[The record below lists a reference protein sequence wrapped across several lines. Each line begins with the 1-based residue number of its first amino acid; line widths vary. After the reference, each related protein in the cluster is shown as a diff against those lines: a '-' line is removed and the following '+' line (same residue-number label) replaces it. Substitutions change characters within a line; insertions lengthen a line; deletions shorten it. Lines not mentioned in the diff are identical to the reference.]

1 MDYSKLSLQ
10 SLYQLANVSYIGN
23 TTHSAKMNYSYMNGW
38 ETYCIYLAPS
48 TMSGY
53 QVCPN
58 DRWCKQ
64 FCLNGS
70 GHNKMDILAH
80 GVEHSRINQSRIKKA
95 KLFFENRE
103 LFMELVV
110 REIIRAKNHVE
121 KNRMNF
127 AVRINGTSDLNIE
140 SFIYK
145 GKNLL
150 QMFPNI
156 QFYDYTKCNGYLTI
170 PKRYDNYDVT
180 LSFNGFNWAKC
191 KEYLDNGGKVAVV
204 FMGELP
210 KFYRGY
216 KVINAND
223 YDMRFLD
230 PKGTIMG
237 LHYHKTANDYNG
249 VNNNQYSKFIVM
261 QDDTNIQY

>member
-1 MDYSKLSLQ
+1 MYSKTSLQ
-10 SLYQLANVSYIGN
+10 ELYKLANVSYIGA
-23 TTHSAKMNYSYMNGW
+23 TTHSAKMNYSYNNGW

-58 DRWCKQ
+58 DKWCKQ

-70 GHNKMDILAH
+70 GRNKSDILVR
-80 GVEHSRINQSRIKKA
+80 GEEHSRINISRIKKA
-95 KLFFENRE
+95 KLFFENRP
-103 LFMELVV
+103 LFMEIVV
-110 REIIRAKNHVE
+110 REINKAYNHAKKHN
-121 KNRMNF
+121 MGF

-140 SFIYK
+140 SFIYQ

-150 QMFPNI
+150 QLFPHI
-156 QFYDYTKCNGYLTI
+156 QFYDYTKCNGYLNI

-180 LSFNGFNWAKC
+180 LSFNGYNWDKC
-191 KEYLDNGGKVAVV
+191 KQYLDNGGKVAVV
-204 FMGELP
+204 FNGDLP
-210 KFYRGY
+210 NTFNGYR
-216 KVINAND
+216 VIDANT

-249 VNNNQYSKFIVM
+249 INNGGYSKFIV
-261 QDDTNIQY
+261 DPNSDIF

>member
-1 MDYSKLSLQ
+1 MDYSKLSMAK
-10 SLYQLANVSYIGN
+10 LYELANVSYIGS
-23 TTHSAKMNYSYMNGW
+23 TTQSAKMNYSYNNGW

-48 TMSGY
+48 TMSGH

-58 DRWCKQ
+58 DKWCRE

-70 GHNKMDILAH
+70 GRNKGDILAH
-80 GVEHSRINQSRIKKA
+80 GFEHSKINISRIKKT

-103 LFMELVV
+103 LFMEIVI
-110 REIIRAKNHVE
+110 REITRFYNHAK
-121 KNRMNF
+121 KNNMGF
-127 AVRINGTSDLNIE
+127 AIRINGTSDLNIE

-145 GKNLL
+145 GQNLL
-150 QMFPNI
+150 QSFPHI

-170 PKRYDNYDVT
+170 PNRYANYDIT
-180 LSFNGFNWAKC
+180 LSFNGYNWEKC
-191 KEYLDNGGKVAVV
+191 EEYLKNGGKVAVV
-204 FMGELP
+204 FNGHLP
-210 KFYRGY
+210 NTFKGYR
-216 KVINAND
+216 VIDANG

-249 VNNNQYSKFIVM
+249 INNNKYSKFIVNVE
-261 QDDTNIQY
+261 DYDL